1 MLLVYIQLRVQD
13 LTTLYT
19 GSGDFVNK
27 VGGGINHL
35 SMFWLYLYLKSRF
48 KYILSEERE
57 KNSVWDMPPSQ
68 KIFQ

>member
-27 VGGGINHL
+27 GGN
-35 SMFWLYLYLKSRF
+35 KSF
-48 KYILSEERE
+48 KHVLA
-57 KNSVWDMPPSQ
+57 
-68 KIFQ
+68 IFIFKKSF